1 MRIDCYRFSVLL
13 LVGGLSGC
21 AHPNK
26 IDPNS
31 ASLSNSPA
39 KPAASA
45 VAPDLV
51 PHVKHPRVAPAVA
64 NAARPQIDQLIGL
77 DEAGIKTA
85 LGAPAAEE
93 DHAPT
98 KRWIYHARQC
108 TMDVT
113 FYPEVETRQ
122 FHALNYEVNSDDG
135 SAKRQQA
142 CVAEF
147 TSRLPAKALAK

>member
-1 MRIDCYRFSVLL
+1 MRIDSYRFSVLL
-13 LVGGLSGC
+13 LVGALSGC
-21 AHPNK
+21 ASPSK
-26 IDPNS
+26 IDQNS
-31 ASLSNSPA
+31 ASLSNMPA

-45 VAPDLV
+45 GTPDTV
-51 PHVKHPRVAPAVA
+51 PHIKHPRVGPAVA
-64 NAARPQIDQLIGL
+64 SVARPQIDQLIGL

-85 LGAPAAEE
+85 LGAPATEE

-98 KRWIYHARQC
+98 KRWIYHVRQC

-147 TSRLPAKALAK
+147 TSRLPASSLGK